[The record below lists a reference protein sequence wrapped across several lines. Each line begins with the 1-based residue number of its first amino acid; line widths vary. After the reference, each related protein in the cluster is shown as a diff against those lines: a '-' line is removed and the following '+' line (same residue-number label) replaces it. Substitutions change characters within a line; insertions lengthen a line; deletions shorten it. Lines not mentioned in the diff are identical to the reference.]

1 MITGYRH
8 ESLEHDVPVTECGYR
23 VSGMRVVKPGRR
35 RPPFP
40 MVATSKTPGME
51 SRKARPRAIRM
62 ALRIFISGV

>member
-23 VSGMRVVKPGRR
+23 IYGMRVVKPGRR

-40 MVATSKTPGME
+40 TVATSKTPEMKV
-51 SRKARPRAIRM
+51 RKARPRAIRM